1 VAYPIRVL
9 VADDNVEFGE
19 IVCDYLSNYDDLE
32 VVGRAEDGLK
42 AIDLID
48 EINPNIVILDIIMP
62 HMDGLAVLE
71 HYNKV
76 PASSKPKF
84 IILSAVGQDKITQQ
98 AVNLGAEYYIVKP
111 FDLEI
116 LVERIRQ
123 LGKGNDIMNRSDGV
137 KATLRQQLQTA
148 KPSSIE
154 NRITQIMRDV
164 GVPAHI
170 KGYQYMR
177 DAVLMV
183 TDDIE
188 LISSVTKR
196 LYPELARKYKTTPS
210 RVERAIRHAI
220 EVAWTRGQVE
230 TIHDLFGYTINTKKG
245 KPTNSEFIAMI
256 ADKMRLEYNVS

>member
-1 VAYPIRVL
+1 VSNQIRIL
-9 VADDNVEFGE
+9 VADDNIEFGE
-19 IVCDYLSNYDDLE
+19 IVCDYLSNSDDIE
-32 VVGRAEDGLK
+32 VIGRAEDGLE
-42 AIDLID
+42 AIHLID
-48 EINPNIVILDIIMP
+48 ELNPDIVILDIIMP

-71 HYNKV
+71 HYYKV
-76 PASSKPKF
+76 PASEKPMF

-98 AVNLGAEYYIVKP
+98 AVSLGAEYYVVKP

-123 LGKGNDIMNRSDGV
+123 LKKGDVLINRSDSIKTSQKTRGV
-137 KATLRQQLQTA
+137 
-148 KPSSIE
+148 KPSSLE

-177 DAVLMV
+177 DAVMLV
-183 TDDIE
+183 IEDIE

-196 LYPELARKYKTTPS
+196 LYPELARRYRTTPS

-220 EVAWTRGQVE
+220 EVAWTRGQVD
-230 TIHDLFGYTINTKKG
+230 TIHELFGYTINTKKG

-256 ADKMRLEYNVS
+256 ADKLRLETKVS

>member
-1 VAYPIRVL
+1 MSNQIRIL
-9 VADDNVEFGE
+9 VADDNIEFGE
-19 IVCDYLSNYDDLE
+19 IVCDYLSNCDDIE
-32 VVGRAEDGLK
+32 VIGRAEDGLE
-42 AIDLID
+42 AIHLID
-48 EINPNIVILDIIMP
+48 ELNPDIVILDIIMP

-71 HYNKV
+71 HYYKV
-76 PASSKPKF
+76 PASEKPMF

-98 AVNLGAEYYIVKP
+98 AVSLGAEYYIVKP

-123 LGKGNDIMNRSDGV
+123 LKKGDVLINRSDSV
-137 KATLRQQLQTA
+137 KTA
-148 KPSSIE
+148 QRTRGIKPSSLE

-177 DAVLMV
+177 DAVMLV
-183 TDDIE
+183 IEDIE

-196 LYPELARKYKTTPS
+196 LYPELARRYRTTPS

-220 EVAWTRGQVE
+220 EVAWTRGQVD

-256 ADKMRLEYNVS
+256 ADKLRLETKVS

>member
-1 VAYPIRVL
+1 MTYPIRVL

-32 VVGRAEDGLK
+32 VVGRAEDGLE
-42 AIDLID
+42 AINLID

-71 HYNKV
+71 HYYKV
-76 PASSKPKF
+76 PASTKPKF

-98 AVNLGAEYYIVKP
+98 AVSLGAEYYIVKP

-123 LGKGNDIMNRSDGV
+123 LGRGDGIVNRPETV
-137 KATLRQQLQTA
+137 KTASRQQQA
-148 KPSSIE
+148 KPSSME
-154 NRITQIMRDV
+154 SRITQIMRDV

-177 DAVLMV
+177 DAVLLV
-183 TDDIE
+183 IDDIE

-196 LYPELARKYKTTPS
+196 LYPELARRYKTTPS

-230 TIHDLFGYTINTKKG
+230 TIHELFGYTINTKKG

-256 ADKMRLEYNVS
+256 ADKMRLENKVS

>member
-1 VAYPIRVL
+1 MGNQIRIL

-19 IVCDYLSNYDDLE
+19 IVCDYLSNCDDIE
-32 VVGRAEDGLK
+32 VIGRAEDGLE
-42 AIDLID
+42 AIRLID
-48 EINPNIVILDIIMP
+48 ELDPDIVILDIIMP

-71 HYNKV
+71 HYYKV
-76 PASSKPKF
+76 PPSEKPMF

-98 AVNLGAEYYIVKP
+98 AVSLGAEYYIVKP

-123 LGKGNDIMNRSDGV
+123 LKKGDILINRPESV
-137 KATLRQQLQTA
+137 KTA
-148 KPSSIE
+148 QKTRGIKPSSLE

-177 DAVLMV
+177 DAVMLV
-183 TDDIE
+183 IEDIE

-196 LYPELARKYKTTPS
+196 LYPELARRYKTTPS

-220 EVAWTRGQVE
+220 EVAWTRGQVD
-230 TIHDLFGYTINTKKG
+230 TIHELFGYTINTKKG

-256 ADKMRLEYNVS
+256 ADKLRLEAKVS

>member
-1 VAYPIRVL
+1 MAYPISVL
-9 VADDNVEFGE
+9 VADDNAEFGE

-32 VVGRAEDGLK
+32 VVGRAEDGLE
-42 AIDLID
+42 AINLID

-71 HYNKV
+71 HYHKTSN
-76 PASSKPKF
+76 PSKPKF

-98 AVNLGAEYYIVKP
+98 AVSLGAEYYIVKP

-123 LGKGNDIMNRSDGV
+123 LGRGNGIVSRPETAV
-137 KATLRQQLQTA
+137 KTPRQQLQSA

-154 NRITQIMRDV
+154 SRITQIMRDV

-177 DAVLMV
+177 DAVLLV
-183 TDDIE
+183 IDDIE

-196 LYPELARKYKTTPS
+196 LYPELAKRYKTTPS

-230 TIHDLFGYTINTKKG
+230 TIHELFGYTINTKKG

-256 ADKMRLEYNVS
+256 ADKLRLEYKVS

>member
-1 VAYPIRVL
+1 MTNQIRIL
-9 VADDNVEFGE
+9 VADDNIEFGE
-19 IVCDYLSNYDDLE
+19 IVCDYLSNCDDIE
-32 VVGRAEDGLK
+32 VIGRAEDGLES
-42 AIDLID
+42 IQLIN
-48 EINPNIVILDIIMP
+48 ELNPDIVILDIIMP

-71 HYNKV
+71 HYYKV
-76 PASSKPKF
+76 PASEKPMF

-98 AVNLGAEYYIVKP
+98 AVSLGAEYYIVKP

-123 LGKGNDIMNRSDGV
+123 LINGDILINRSDSV
-137 KATLRQQLQTA
+137 KTA
-148 KPSSIE
+148 QKSRVKPSSLE

-177 DAVLMV
+177 DAVMLV
-183 TDDIE
+183 IEDIE

-196 LYPELARKYKTTPS
+196 LYPELARRYKTTPS

-220 EVAWTRGQVE
+220 EVAWTRGQVD
-230 TIHDLFGYTINTKKG
+230 TIHELFGYTINTKKG

-256 ADKMRLEYNVS
+256 ADKLRLETKVS